1 MVRLFIILTFLCLFI
16 ASVLIADE
24 EISVSEPYLN
34 AYYFRSNF
42 RCSSC
47 YKIEEYTKEAMEI
60 YFQDK
65 LESGE
70 IVYKVINI
78 DEEENAHFVDD
89 YQLYTK
95 SVVLSKLKDGKEVE
109 YKNLQKVW
117 DYLNDQ
123 EKFHSY
129 IKEEVH
135 SFFNEA
141 KEVNQ

>member
-1 MVRLFIILTFLCLFI
+1 MRLFIILTFLCLFI

-34 AYYFRSNF
+34 VYYFRSNF
-42 RCSSC
+42 RCSNC
-47 YKIEEYTKEAMEI
+47 YKIEEYTKEAIEK

-70 IVYKVINI
+70 IVYRVINI
-78 DEEENAHFVDD
+78 DEEENAYFVDD

-95 SVVLSKLKDGKEVE
+95 SVVLSKLRDGEEVE

-117 DYLNDQ
+117 EYLNDQ

-129 IKEEVH
+129 IKEEIY

>member
-1 MVRLFIILTFLCLFI
+1 VRVFAILTFFCLFT

-24 EISVSEPYLN
+24 EVFVSEPYLN
-34 AYYFRSNF
+34 VYYFRSNF
-42 RCSSC
+42 RCSNC
-47 YKIEEYTKEAMEI
+47 YKIEEYTKEAMQR
-60 YFQDK
+60 YLQDK

-70 IVYKVINI
+70 IVYKTINI
-78 DEEENAHFVDD
+78 DEEENVHFVDD
-89 YQLYTK
+89 YKLYTK

-109 YKNLQKVW
+109 YKNLQKIW
-117 DYLNDQ
+117 EYLNDE

-129 IKEEVH
+129 IKEEIY

>member
-1 MVRLFIILTFLCLFI
+1 MRLFIILTFLCLFI

-34 AYYFRSNF
+34 VYYFRSNF
-42 RCSSC
+42 RCSNC
-47 YKIEEYTKEAMEI
+47 YKIEEYTKEAIEK

-70 IVYKVINI
+70 IVYRVINI
-78 DEEENAHFVDD
+78 DEEENAYFVDD

-95 SVVLSKLKDGKEVE
+95 SVVLSKLRDGEEVE

-117 DYLNDQ
+117 EYLNDQ

-129 IKEEVH
+129 IKEEVYN
-135 SFFNEA
+135 FFNEA
-141 KEVNQ
+141 KEINQ

>member
-1 MVRLFIILTFLCLFI
+1 VRVFAILTFFCLFT

-24 EISVSEPYLN
+24 EVFVSEPYLN
-34 AYYFRSNF
+34 VYYFRSNF
-42 RCSSC
+42 RCSNC
-47 YKIEEYTKEAMEI
+47 YKIEEYTKEAMRR

-70 IVYKVINI
+70 IVYKTINI
-78 DEEENAHFVDD
+78 DEEENVHFVDD
-89 YQLYTK
+89 YKLYTK

-109 YKNLQKVW
+109 YKNLQKIW
-117 DYLNDQ
+117 KYLNDE

-129 IKEEVH
+129 IKEEIY